1 MAQRNEIAAV
11 YVAAVIQGLALVT
24 FPAAST
30 VFTSP
35 QHYGLSST
43 EYGSMFVPQAIT
55 AISASLLGAGLI
67 RRLGIKRIYLLG
79 LTANLVSMALLF
91 LSQFFISDARVAYS
105 MLLLATTSL
114 GIGFGLTVPA
124 LNTFTAAFFP
134 QKIDS
139 AVLVLNAL
147 LGLGTVLAPVFVAV
161 FIGLGIW
168 WGLPVLAVVLL
179 LALLLFSLSLPL
191 QAGTDKTAQSQK
203 GKTALPA
210 RFWIFAAFVLLY
222 GICETMNG
230 NWASLYMT
238 QRLGAST
245 TLASLALTIFWG
257 TVTAGRMLF
266 AAIGRWFPEQ
276 RTYQALPF
284 VVAAAFVAV
293 AFIPKSDPFLGILA
307 FGLAG
312 LGCSALLPLTIS
324 FGQKELTAIAASV
337 PGGLIAF
344 YQMGYGIAAFG
355 VGPLQQN
362 AGLSLNHHLRLSG
375 DCGAGHV
382 GAILCRDQT
391 SDRAC
396 AERPLRTNMK
406 TSLITKDLALWRRK
420 RKEKANC
427 HHEGHEEHEVRKLK
441 CNNFRILRVLRALRG
456 GMIFT

>member
-1 MAQRNEIAAV
+1 MAQRDEIAAV
-11 YVAAVIQGLALVT
+11 YVAGVIQGLALVT

-35 QHYGLSST
+35 QHYGLSTT
-43 EYGSMFVPQAIT
+43 EYGSMFVPQAIM
-55 AISASLLGAGLI
+55 AISASLLGAGLV

-79 LTANLVSMALLF
+79 LIANLLSMALL
-91 LSQFFISDARVAYS
+91 LSSQFVLSNGRLAYS

-134 QKIDS
+134 QRIDS

-161 FIGLGIW
+161 FVGLGFW
-168 WGLPVLAVVLL
+168 WGLPLLAVVSL
-179 LALLLFSLSLPL
+179 LALLLFSLPLPL
-191 QAGTDKTAQSQK
+191 HAGTDRTAQSQK
-203 GKTALPA
+203 GKTSLPS
-210 RFWIFAAFVLLY
+210 RFWIFAAFALLY
-222 GICETMNG
+222 GLCETMSG

-266 AAIGRWFPEQ
+266 AAIGRWFPEH

-284 VVAAAFVAV
+284 VVAVAFVVV
-293 AFIPKSDPFLGILA
+293 AFIPRADPFIGILA
-307 FGLAG
+307 FGLVG

-324 FGQKELTAIAASV
+324 FGQKELTAVAALV

-355 VGPLQQN
+355 VGPLEDY
-362 AGLSLNHHLRLSG
+362 AGLSLSSLFGFAAVVALILAALSFVVTLHG
-375 DCGAGHV
+375 SAPSLDILQV
-382 GAILCRDQT
+382 G
-391 SDRAC
+391 
-396 AERPLRTNMK
+396 
-406 TSLITKDLALWRRK
+406 
-420 RKEKANC
+420 KEKT
-427 HHEGHEEHEVRKLK
+427 L
-441 CNNFRILRVLRALRG
+441 
-456 GMIFT
+456 

>member
-55 AISASLLGAGLI
+55 AISASLLGAGLA
-67 RRLGIKRIYLLG
+67 RRLGLKRIYLLG
-79 LTANLVSMALLF
+79 LIANLLSMALL
-91 LSQFFISDARVAYS
+91 LSSQFVLSNGRLAYS
-105 MLLLATTSL
+105 MLLLATASL

-134 QKIDS
+134 QRIDS

-161 FIGLGIW
+161 FVGLGFW
-168 WGLPVLAVVLL
+168 WGLPLLAVMLLLVLL
-179 LALLLFSLSLPL
+179 VFSLPL
-191 QAGTDKTAQSQK
+191 PLHAGADNTAQSQK
-203 GKTALPA
+203 GKTALPS
-210 RFWIFAAFVLLY
+210 RFWIFAVFALLY
-222 GICETMNG
+222 GLCETMSG

-266 AAIGRWFPEQ
+266 AAIGRWFPEH
-276 RTYQALPF
+276 RTYRALPF
-284 VVAAAFVAV
+284 VVAVAFVVVAV
-293 AFIPKSDPFLGILA
+293 IPKADAFIGILA

-324 FGQKELTAIAASV
+324 FGQKELTAVAALV
-337 PGGLIAF
+337 PGALIAF

-355 VGPLQQN
+355 VGPLEDF
-362 AGLSLNHHLRLSG
+362 AGLSLSSLFGFAAVVALILAALSLVVTLHG
-375 DCGAGHV
+375 SVPSLD
-382 GAILCRDQT
+382 ILQVRQG
-391 SDRAC
+391 
-396 AERPLRTNMK
+396 
-406 TSLITKDLALWRRK
+406 
-420 RKEKANC
+420 KEKP
-427 HHEGHEEHEVRKLK
+427 L
-441 CNNFRILRVLRALRG
+441 
-456 GMIFT
+456 

>member
-179 LALLLFSLSLPL
+179 LVLLLFSLSLPL

-203 GKTALPA
+203 DKTRLPA

-222 GICETMNG
+222 GICETING
-230 NWASLYMT
+230 NWATLYLS
-238 QRLGAST
+238 QSLGAT
-245 TLASLALTIFWG
+245 PAAASFALVAFWG
-257 TVTAGRMLF
+257 MATLGRVLF
-266 AAIGRWFPEQ
+266 AAIAKRFPPN
-276 RTYQALPF
+276 RTYRLLPF
-284 VVAAAFVAV
+284 VIAIGFVVIAHLPV
-293 AFIPKSDPFLGILA
+293 GSSFLGILA
-307 FGLAG
+307 FGLTG

-324 FGQKELTAIAASV
+324 FGQEEMKVIAASV
-337 PGGLIAF
+337 AGGLIAF

-355 VGPLQQN
+355 VGPLKDY
-362 AGLSLNHHLRLSG
+362 AGLSLNSLFGFAAVVALILAALSFVVTLHG
-375 DCGAGHV
+375 SAPSLD
-382 GAILCRDQT
+382 ILQVRQG
-391 SDRAC
+391 
-396 AERPLRTNMK
+396 
-406 TSLITKDLALWRRK
+406 
-420 RKEKANC
+420 KEKT
-427 HHEGHEEHEVRKLK
+427 L
-441 CNNFRILRVLRALRG
+441 
-456 GMIFT
+456 

>member
-1 MAQRNEIAAV
+1 MAQRNEITAV

-43 EYGSMFVPQAIT
+43 EYGSMFVPQAIM

-79 LTANLVSMALLF
+79 LAANLVSMILLF
-91 LSQFFISDARVAYS
+91 LSQFFISDGRVAYS
-105 MLLLATTSL
+105 MLLVATASL

-179 LALLLFSLSLPL
+179 LVLLLFSLPLPL
-191 QAGTDKTAQSQK
+191 QAGPNTAQSQK

-210 RFWIFAAFVLLY
+210 RFWIFAAFALLY
-222 GICETMNG
+222 GICETLNG
-230 NWASLYMT
+230 NWATLYMS
-238 QRLGAST
+238 QSLGAT
-245 TLASLALTIFWG
+245 PAAASFALMAFWG
-257 TVTAGRMLF
+257 MVTLGRISF
-266 AAIGRWFPEQ
+266 AAIANRFSPN
-276 RTYQALPF
+276 RTYRLLPF
-284 VVAAAFVAV
+284 VIAV
-293 AFIPKSDPFLGILA
+293 GFAVIACLPVGSSFLGILA
-307 FGLAG
+307 FGLTG
-312 LGCSALLPLTIS
+312 LACSALLPLTIS
-324 FGQKELTAIAASV
+324 FGQEEMKIIAASV
-337 PGGLIAF
+337 AGSLIAF

-355 VGPLQQN
+355 VGPLEDY
-362 AGLSLNHHLRLSG
+362 AGLSLNSLFGFAAVAALILAALSFVVTLHG
-375 DCGAGHV
+375 SA
-382 GAILCRDQT
+382 
-391 SDRAC
+391 
-396 AERPLRTNMK
+396 P
-406 TSLITKDLALWRRK
+406 SLDIMQVR
-420 RKEKANC
+420 RKEKT
-427 HHEGHEEHEVRKLK
+427 L
-441 CNNFRILRVLRALRG
+441 
-456 GMIFT
+456 

>member
-11 YVAAVIQGLALVT
+11 YVASVIQGLALVT

-55 AISASLLGAGLI
+55 AIGSSLLGAGLV

-79 LTANLVSMALLF
+79 LTADLVSMAVLF
-91 LSQFFISDARVAYS
+91 SSQFFISNSGIAYG
-105 MLLLATTSL
+105 MLLLATASL

-134 QKIDS
+134 QRIDS

-179 LALLLFSLSLPL
+179 LVLLLFSLSLPL
-191 QAGTDKTAQSQK
+191 QVGTAKTAQSQK

-230 NWASLYMT
+230 NWATLYMS
-238 QRLGAST
+238 QSLGTTPAAASF
-245 TLASLALTIFWG
+245 ALMAFWG
-257 TVTAGRMLF
+257 MVTIGRVLF
-266 AAIGRWFPEQ
+266 AAIAKRFPPN
-276 RTYQALPF
+276 RTYRLLPF
-284 VVAAAFVAV
+284 VIAV
-293 AFIPKSDPFLGILA
+293 GFAVIAYLPVGSSFLGILA
-307 FGLAG
+307 FGLTG

-324 FGQKELTAIAASV
+324 FGQEEMKIIAASV
-337 PGGLIAF
+337 AGGLIAF

-355 VGPLQQN
+355 VGPMEDY
-362 AGLSLNHHLRLSG
+362 AGLSLNSLFGFAAVVALILAALSFVVTLHG
-375 DCGAGHV
+375 SAPSLD
-382 GAILCRDQT
+382 ILQVRQG
-391 SDRAC
+391 
-396 AERPLRTNMK
+396 
-406 TSLITKDLALWRRK
+406 
-420 RKEKANC
+420 KEK
-427 HHEGHEEHEVRKLK
+427 L
-441 CNNFRILRVLRALRG
+441 L
-456 GMIFT
+456 

>member
-79 LTANLVSMALLF
+79 LTADLVSMALLF
-91 LSQFFISDARVAYS
+91 SSQFVISNGRLAYG

-179 LALLLFSLSLPL
+179 LALLLFSLPLPL
-191 QAGTDKTAQSQK
+191 QAGTDKTAEGQK

-210 RFWIFAAFVLLY
+210 RFWIFAAFALLY
-222 GICETMNG
+222 GICETLNG
-230 NWASLYMT
+230 NWATLYMS
-238 QRLGAST
+238 QSLGTTPAAASF
-245 TLASLALTIFWG
+245 ALMAFWG
-257 TVTAGRMLF
+257 MVTIGRILF
-266 AAIGRWFPEQ
+266 AALAKRFPPN
-276 RTYQALPF
+276 RTYRLLPF
-284 VVAAAFVAV
+284 VIAV
-293 AFIPKSDPFLGILA
+293 GFAVIAYLPVDSSFLGILA
-307 FGLAG
+307 FGLTG

-324 FGQKELTAIAASV
+324 FGQEEMKIIAASV
-337 PGGLIAF
+337 AGGLIAF

-355 VGPLQQN
+355 VGPLKDY
-362 AGLSLNHHLRLSG
+362 AGLSLNSLFGFAAVVALILAALSFVVTLHG
-375 DCGAGHV
+375 SAPSLD
-382 GAILCRDQT
+382 ILQVR
-391 SDRAC
+391 
-396 AERPLRTNMK
+396 
-406 TSLITKDLALWRRK
+406 
-420 RKEKANC
+420 RKEKT
-427 HHEGHEEHEVRKLK
+427 L
-441 CNNFRILRVLRALRG
+441 
-456 GMIFT
+456 

>member
-1 MAQRNEIAAV
+1 MAQRNEIAAI
-11 YVAAVIQGLALVT
+11 YVAAVVQGLALVT

-91 LSQFFISDARVAYS
+91 LSQFVMSDGRLAYG
-105 MLLLATTSL
+105 MLLLATASL

-168 WGLPVLAVVLL
+168 WGLPVLAVILL
-179 LALLLFSLSLPL
+179 LALLLFSLPLPL
-191 QAGTDKTAQSQK
+191 RAETDKTPQQK
-203 GKTALPA
+203 VKTALPS
-210 RFWIFAAFVLLY
+210 RFWIFAAFILLY
-222 GICETMNG
+222 GICETING
-230 NWASLYMT
+230 NWATLYMS
-238 QRLGAST
+238 QSLGTTPAAASF
-245 TLASLALTIFWG
+245 ALMAFWG
-257 TVTAGRMLF
+257 MVTIGRVLF
-266 AAIGRWFPEQ
+266 AVIAKRFPPD
-276 RTYQALPF
+276 RTYRVLPF
-284 VVAAAFVAV
+284 VIAAGFAV
-293 AFIPKSDPFLGILA
+293 IAYLPVGSSFLGILA
-307 FGLAG
+307 FGLTG

-324 FGQKELTAIAASV
+324 FGQEEMKVIAGSV
-337 PGGLIAF
+337 AGGLIAF

-355 VGPLQQN
+355 VGPLKDY
-362 AGLSLNHHLRLSG
+362 AGLSLNSLFGFAAVVALILAALSFVVTLHG
-375 DCGAGHV
+375 SAPSLD
-382 GAILCRDQT
+382 ILQVRQG
-391 SDRAC
+391 
-396 AERPLRTNMK
+396 
-406 TSLITKDLALWRRK
+406 
-420 RKEKANC
+420 KEK
-427 HHEGHEEHEVRKLK
+427 
-441 CNNFRILRVLRALRG
+441 IL
-456 GMIFT
+456 

>member
-1 MAQRNEIAAV
+1 MAQRSE
-11 YVAAVIQGLALVT
+11 VATIYTAGIVQGLALVT

-30 VFTSP
+30 VFTSTNDF
-35 QHYGLSST
+35 GLSST
-43 EYGSMFVPQAIT
+43 EYGAMFVPQAIT

-79 LTANLVSMALLF
+79 LTADLVSMALLF
-91 LSQFFISDARVAYS
+91 LSQFVMSEDRVAYS
-105 MLLLATTSL
+105 MLLLATASL

-134 QKIDS
+134 QRIDS

-147 LGLGTVLAPVFVAV
+147 LGLGTVLAPVLVAV

-168 WGLPVLAVVLL
+168 WGLPLLAVVLL
-179 LALLLFSLSLPL
+179 LALLLFSLPLPL
-191 QAGTDKTAQSQK
+191 QAGTNKMAQSQK

-210 RFWIFAAFVLLY
+210 RFWIFAAFALLY

-238 QRLGAST
+238 QRLGVST

-257 TVTAGRMLF
+257 TVTAGRILF
-266 AAIGRWFPEQ
+266 AVIGRWVPEY

-284 VVAAAFVAV
+284 VVAVAFILV
-293 AFIPKSDPFLGILA
+293 AFIPTGDPFVGILA

-324 FGQKELTAIAASV
+324 SGQKELTAIAASV

-355 VGPLQQN
+355 VGPLQQK
-362 AGLSLNHHLRLSG
+362 AGLSLATIFGSAAIMALVMSALSFVVTR
-375 DCGAGHV
+375 H
-382 GAILCRDQT
+382 RDLPAPDLQLQT
-391 SDRAC
+391 ARNPI
-396 AERPLRTNMK
+396 RPST
-406 TSLITKDLALWRRK
+406 A
-420 RKEKANC
+420 KEK
-427 HHEGHEEHEVRKLK
+427 
-441 CNNFRILRVLRALRG
+441 IL
-456 GMIFT
+456 

>member
-1 MAQRNEIAAV
+1 MPSVSAIICCNASNEIRMAQRNEIAVV

-35 QHYGLSST
+35 EHYGLSST

-79 LTANLVSMALLF
+79 LTADLVSMALLF
-91 LSQFFISDARVAYS
+91 LSQFFMSDGRFAYS
-105 MLLLATTSL
+105 MLLLATASL

-179 LALLLFSLSLPL
+179 LLLLLFSLSLPL
-191 QAGTDKTAQSQK
+191 QAGTDKMPQQK
-203 GKTALPA
+203 VTTALPA
-210 RFWIFAAFVLLY
+210 RFWIFAAFALLY
-222 GICETMNG
+222 GVCETMNG

-245 TLASLALTIFWG
+245 TLASLALTVFWG
-257 TVTAGRMLF
+257 TVTAGRILF
-266 AAIGRWFPEQ
+266 AAIGRWFPEH
-276 RTYQALPF
+276 RTYQILPF
-284 VVAAAFVAV
+284 VVAVALIAV
-293 AFIPKSDPFLGILA
+293 AYIPRADPFVGILA

-324 FGQKELTAIAASV
+324 F
-337 PGGLIAF
+337 
-344 YQMGYGIAAFG
+344 
-355 VGPLQQN
+355 
-362 AGLSLNHHLRLSG
+362 
-375 DCGAGHV
+375 
-382 GAILCRDQT
+382 
-391 SDRAC
+391 
-396 AERPLRTNMK
+396 
-406 TSLITKDLALWRRK
+406 
-420 RKEKANC
+420 
-427 HHEGHEEHEVRKLK
+427 
-441 CNNFRILRVLRALRG
+441 
-456 GMIFT
+456 

>member
-11 YVAAVIQGLALVT
+11 YVAGVIQGLALVT

-43 EYGSMFVPQAIT
+43 EYGGMFVPQAIT

-67 RRLGIKRIYLLG
+67 QRLGIKRIYLLG
-79 LTANLVSMALLF
+79 LTANLVSMGLLF
-91 LSQFFISDARVAYS
+91 SSQFVMSNRLVAYS
-105 MLLLATTSL
+105 MLLVATTSL

-134 QKIDS
+134 QRIDS
-139 AVLVLNAL
+139 AVLVLNGL

-161 FIGLGIW
+161 FVGLGIW
-168 WGLPVLAVVLL
+168 WGLPLLAVVLVL
-179 LALLLFSLSLPL
+179 SLLLFSLSLPL
-191 QAGTDKTAQSQK
+191 RAGTDKTAQSQK

-245 TLASLALTIFWG
+245 TFASLALTIFWG
-257 TVTAGRMLF
+257 TVTAGRILF
-266 AAIGRWFPEQ
+266 AAIGRWVPEY
-276 RTYQALPF
+276 RTYQTLPL
-284 VVAAAFVAV
+284 VVAV
-293 AFIPKSDPFLGILA
+293 AFVFVALIPTGDPFVGILA

-324 FGQKELTAIAASV
+324 SGQKELTAIAASV

-355 VGPLQQN
+355 VGPLQQK
-362 AGLSLNHHLRLSG
+362 AGLSLATIFGSAAIVALIMSALSFVVTR
-375 DCGAGHV
+375 H
-382 GAILCRDQT
+382 RDLPVPDLQSRMT
-391 SDRAC
+391 RNPN
-396 AERPLRTNMK
+396 RPSTE
-406 TSLITKDLALWRRK
+406 RRK
-420 RKEKANC
+420 YYESKR
-427 HHEGHEEHEVRKLK
+427 
-441 CNNFRILRVLRALRG
+441 
-456 GMIFT
+456 